1 MITLITGAPGAGKT
15 AALVDLLQSI
25 VKSGRAVYVDGIPDL
40 TIEHQLMD
48 DARKWPELVPD
59 GAAIVID
66 EVQRIWRP
74 TSAGAKVPPEIE
86 ALETHR
92 HKGLDFFIIT
102 QHPNLVH
109 QNVRRLVGRHI
120 HLRDV
125 GVLGRWWYE
134 WPEASDPALF
144 RSAPVK
150 KKYTLPKSV
159 FGAYKSASLHV
170 KPIRSI
176 PRSLIILGLCLAVGG
191 YLGFYAYRSIS
202 AKVNPPKVEA
212 KPRPAPASG
221 EKAGEGWTAN
231 AARATAAPVPASA
244 PDPAVVGCIAT
255 PKRCTCIDST
265 GAPVIIDWQVC
276 QDSARGF
283 GGLIKLALQSRPGN
297 TAPQSVPRSDE
308 LPTQQGPVMVSLG
321 GDPRAH
327 IRQ

>member
-25 VKSGRAVYVDGIPDL
+25 VKSGRAIYVDGIPEL
-40 TIEHQLMD
+40 TLPHELME

-59 GAAIVID
+59 GAAVVID

-74 TSAGAKVPPEIE
+74 TSSGSKVSPEIE

-125 GVLGRWWYE
+125 GFMGRWWYE
-134 WPEASDPALF
+134 WPEATDPALF

-150 KKYTLPKSV
+150 KKYTLPKAV
-159 FGAYKSASLHV
+159 FGSYKSASLHV

-176 PRSLIILGLCLAVGG
+176 PRSVILLGVCLVVGA
-191 YLGFYAYRSIS
+191 YLGWSGYQSIS

-231 AARATAAPVPASA
+231 AARATAPPVPASA
-244 PDPAVVGCIAT
+244 PEPVVVGCIAM
-255 PKRCTCIDST
+255 PKRCTCLDAT
-265 GAPVIIDWQVC
+265 GTPLIVAWEAC
-276 QDSARGF
+276 QESARGF
-283 GGLIKLALQSRPGN
+283 GGLVKLAMESKGSPMASLSL
-297 TAPQSVPRSDE
+297 AKPQE
-308 LPTQQGPVMVSLG
+308 LPTPQAPALVSLG

-327 IRQ
+327 IR